1 MNLNIRIIKSK
12 NCEENI
18 VRLDK
23 NEYHYE
29 LPDFLKKKCWKEF
42 LKLRWAR
49 YPEGEEDA
57 RKILSDYAEFP
68 AEGILLGN
76 GSNELIQSIFLT
88 FLEKGKKVLLPDPCF
103 SIYPW
108 MASVAKSE
116 IIYTG
121 MDFDF
126 RYDYRDLIKKAKSDG
141 ISLIVL
147 LSPHNPCGCIISEKV
162 IEEIISSVSV
172 PVLMD
177 EAYYE
182 FSGKTFKNLIK
193 KYHNLI
199 ILRTFSKAFSIAGL
213 RIGYMLGK
221 PEIVNKVA
229 NFKPPFSV
237 NSFSLVV
244 VKEILKHKNIVRQ
257 ISENIVKN
265 REKLFKSLKKLRG
278 IKPFPSMGNFI
289 LFEVEDKDSSILF
302 DKLKKRG
309 VIVRKF
315 LDDER
320 LKKCLRVTIG
330 GEEENEKFIKALEEA
345 INEI

>member
-1 MNLNIRIIKSK
+1 MNLNSRMIKSK
-12 NCEENI
+12 NCENI

-23 NEYHYE
+23 NESPYE
-29 LPDFLKKKCWKEF
+29 LPDFLKKKCLKEF
-42 LKLRWAR
+42 LCLRWAR
-49 YPEGEEDA
+49 YPEGEEETL
-57 RKILSDYAEFP
+57 KILSNYAEFP
-68 AEGILLGN
+68 PEGILLGN
-76 GSNELIQSIFLT
+76 GSNELIQSIFLA

-116 IIYTG
+116 VIYTG
-121 MDFDF
+121 MDSNF
-126 RYDYRDLIKKAKSDG
+126 RYDYGDLIKKAKSSE

-147 LSPHNPCGCIISEKV
+147 LSPHNPCGCIISENV

-172 PVLMD
+172 PVLID

-182 FSGKTFKNLIK
+182 FSGKTFKNLIEEH
-193 KYHNLI
+193 HNII

-229 NFKPPFSV
+229 NFKPPFSI

-244 VKEILKHKNIVRQ
+244 VKKLLKYKNIFRQ

-265 REKLFKSLKKLRG
+265 REKLFESLKKIKG

-289 LFEVEDKDSSILF
+289 LFELEDKDSAILF
-302 DKLKKRG
+302 DKLEKRG
-309 VIVRKF
+309 VVVRKF
-315 LDDER
+315 FNDKR
-320 LKKCLRVTIG
+320 LKKCLRVSVG
-330 GEEENEKFIKALEEA
+330 GEEENEKFIRALKEA